1 MDCPLRSGHDLA
13 DAYVAGT
20 LPEAEQ
26 DAYEQHFFS
35 CSACLAQ
42 VQTLQELGRPPAAA
56 AGRRG
61 RAPHAGT
68 GLDVGPVARPGARGR
83 PGRGVRLVVAGR
95 REPAPG
101 ARRSRR
107 PPARRRRPAPNPN
120 PTANP
125 SGPTVPPLPPEHPV
139 VDRPRRG
146 AQPPRRPRPARA
158 DRAAPLRAPRGAR
171 RGAAGRQ
178 LRRGHGAL
186 RGRPPSRSGGGPGR
200 AVAGHA
206 DRSGHRVLLGH
217 QRAGGRPSGRRPGG
231 LSRAIAADV
240 QPYADEAHFY
250 LAKAYLAEDAV
261 DQARRELRYAVE
273 HEAGPEG
280 EAQRLLA
287 ELDRLPR

>member
-13 DAYVAGT
+13 EAYVAGT

-35 CSACLAQ
+35 CSMCLAQ
-42 VQTLQELGRPPAAA
+42 VQTLQELADRLRQLPAAA
-56 AGRRG
+56 V
-61 RAPHAGT
+61 RAPHAGP

-95 REPAPG
+95 REPAPTARGRDGPRHGSEPG
-101 ARRSRR
+101 AESE
-107 PPARRRRPAPNPN
+107 
-120 PTANP
+120 
-125 SGPTVPPLPPEHPV
+125 SDGKSIGPTVPPLPPEAPSSTAPV
-139 VDRPRRG
+139 EAPSRHAVL
-146 AQPPRRPRPARA
+146 AQLALIVPPRYVPLAVRGEAPPAGSFDAAMAHYVAGRHREAAAALRALSQATPTDPGIAFFWGISELAVGRPA
-158 DRAAPLRAPRGAR
+158 AAR
-171 RGAAGRQ
+171 
-178 LRRGHGAL
+178 
-186 RGRPPSRSGGGPGR
+186 
-200 AVAGHA
+200 
-206 DRSGHRVLLGH
+206 D
-217 QRAGGRPSGRRPGG
+217 G